1 MKWNKK
7 TIDFFV
13 DMEEANGWSH
23 TSYRI
28 LQYLQANQIEYELD
42 SIEKKIE
49 DRFGSSLAELF
60 KDLTEQVEN
69 KINKELYNEWK

>member
-1 MKWNKK
+1 MKFHEE
-7 TIDFFV
+7 TINFFV

-28 LQYLQANQIEYELD
+28 LEYLLADQIEYDNGGLQFDDETGETLTT
-42 SIEKKIE
+42 I
-49 DRFGSSLAELF
+49 ELF

-69 KINKELYNEWK
+69 KINKQLYNEI

>member
-7 TIDFFV
+7 TVDYFV

-28 LQYLQANQIEYELD
+28 LQYLQANQIEFSSLN

-49 DRFGSSLAELF
+49 DRFGTSLAELF
-60 KDLTEQVEN
+60 RDLTEQVEN
-69 KINKELYNEWK
+69 KINKQLYDE

>member
-28 LQYLQANQIEYELD
+28 LQYLLADQIEYDEHLKVTINVVD
-42 SIEKKIE
+42 
-49 DRFGSSLAELF
+49 LF

-69 KINKELYNEWK
+69 KINKQIYNEL